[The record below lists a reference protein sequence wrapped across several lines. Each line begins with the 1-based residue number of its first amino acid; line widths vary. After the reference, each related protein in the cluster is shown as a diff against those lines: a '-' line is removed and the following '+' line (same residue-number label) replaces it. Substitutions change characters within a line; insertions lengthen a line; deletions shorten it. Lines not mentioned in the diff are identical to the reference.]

1 MKNNIL
7 KSIFVTIL
15 LLLGASHAAW
25 GAASYS
31 LAGTIPGC
39 NWGDDVTFDENTN
52 TVTITLDGANGS
64 SSNTYEFKVK
74 GIGSWENS
82 WGFDN
87 GEISTSGSL
96 NLVKDK
102 GNVKFHPNGAGDYEF
117 KWDPT
122 TTTITITYPSAS
134 GGGSTCTLSAAPAEV
149 IAGTNVMF
157 YVQSYNGDKVTIGT
171 SAKDVSAAKY
181 TNVADGKSYI
191 NIAKASLKNN
201 TYITNN
207 PGGWNGVSN
216 DGIASA
222 EGGEYFV
229 GNNTTSTT
237 AAKTATTTTTING
250 NTLNISTTANS
261 AKGVYNDL
269 QLYIQYYI
277 DATFA
282 GVTYSEEEATY
293 CSIKASTSAVL
304 STYDI
309 SYLSTGEHT
318 LLTVLTDGN
327 IYYIA
332 DTDNFSVGSS
342 FTVTFNANGHGTA
355 PEAQKVPS
363 GGKATEP
370 TAPTAAGY
378 TFGGWYTDSQCTNK
392 YDFSTAVT
400 KNITLYA
407 KWTAAT
413 ITTYTVV
420 GSSGT
425 VFGTKDCETCTAN
438 DMVKQADG
446 TYVLKKS
453 VTNLSATTR
462 DYYIVGNHDGKVW
475 RYPASGTLQYENP
488 TAGDYD
494 ITFTLDLSTNPVIV
508 SCTMVKA
515 VSSTNFYYYDGKGGW
530 NDANCVKFTKET
542 EYAYATLTGYQQD
555 NEFKIFDG
563 NTKSADNWYKQGK
576 DNEHTVA
583 CAPHIDNQLG
593 NIELGKAG
601 EGAFDNAKFSAASIS
616 TSTFYV
622 ILYYPNTTLNSTST
636 YKLCAST
643 TLPGGIAPA
652 QDWYVYGAG
661 GELSWDKNSGKKMSL
676 HGDGYYYYTCSGV
689 SQFKIDGSTLT
700 DDALGG
706 TYISN
711 SFPDAATANITLAD
725 DGEKYHNITV
735 TNATGKFEIR
745 LYPAGKAGNTT
756 SNHIIIAHRDVIA
769 AGDFWYFDDKN
780 TGWDNTI
787 ADKWKFVDA
796 GDYAYVSVPA
806 RNSDDNFFKIF
817 PVNPK
822 VDSQVT
828 ANGNNIADGDLAGEI
843 QLTAEGGQYN
853 NIKIAATTADYYVI
867 LYYPNTSTN
876 SSDKYLVAATY
887 DLPGVQKYAVSFG
900 VVGKTGG
907 TITAKSG
914 SSTITSGQLVSRATF
929 TATPA
934 AGYSVEGWYAD
945 AEGNTRITAAGTQT
959 TYSQAITEANNS
971 VYVKFAKTYAIYYKF
986 NDQNWNDDYYAY
998 IFTDEVWH
1006 NDKGGVQPQKNRSEY
1021 GKMTKYNDSVYYY
1034 KFTGSADY
1042 PRFAFSW
1049 GDKTGQDLFYQ
1060 VSAVYR
1066 KDFDKDMPVFISQRG
1081 QAAEVHNEA
1090 PYYNKGVW
1098 MKFNDTDPGYNLGLR
1113 NQTDNNGVVDESYR
1127 FTAAKAGDYIS
1138 TVDVALVAGKT
1149 YSFLVKND
1157 KDYYFTPNNATTC
1170 TPSNSHFELY
1180 KSDNK
1185 IEVVIKPTVTG
1196 TYTFQLNLANGKVEI
1211 DVLYPTTSY
1220 RLVYVEKNGSTIEKF
1235 HPSHIIKS
1243 HPEAT
1248 TEAPMF
1254 DTVSMHVRLYLLQKK
1269 QAVSGTTDVKYD
1281 TLPNSNTCQVWLQ
1294 EFKEDGG
1301 AMDWKTIQIINTK
1314 EHLTTNG
1321 VYNFIIT
1328 QAAGT
1333 TTIEPTAIR
1342 PYTGRYY
1349 IRTVASD
1356 GGWKNYKQLSNYCYY
1371 TEYSRVYRGFD
1382 YYFCRWASKENI
1394 TYTIACDYSYCVS
1407 DTLAQE
1413 DHAPHNTYTDADGNL
1428 QHEANVRFMWHS
1440 FSNELDRAYI
1450 AGAGDNLYLM
1460 SNAGIYDMKGNQ
1472 NTSAKL
1478 EDQQNWVYRVD
1489 VKADT
1494 KARIKLR
1501 AVPYNGANTYSWF
1514 RGLDGDFSDAK
1525 TEQLIEGKS
1534 GTQYT
1539 IRVIYD
1545 FKTDHLI
1552 CAWIPDKDTITSDDV
1567 INADLM
1573 IIRKDQGEAAQLN
1586 FKPNE
1591 TKLTNITVAY
1601 CVLNLTH
1608 DHLSSTKKS
1617 PKEKSCYW
1625 VSFPFDVN
1633 LSDVFGCGKYGE
1645 DFIIQYYDGA
1655 ERAEKGCWI
1664 DSPTYWKY
1672 ITNPTGVVLKKGM
1685 GYVLVIDYAKIV
1697 SEQFKH
1703 NNTSVNIYFPS
1714 SGPIDAIDGV
1724 LPTAVEVPE
1733 HKCTITRNDRY
1744 IYDSNWNIIG
1754 VPTWANIDEFG
1765 NPMVA
1770 EQITSDLSQGDEAT
1784 YTIGFY
1790 YAHDAKN
1797 SKWIV
1802 CETNTVNFWSMYSY
1816 LVQWAG
1822 TINWQEKSVTG
1833 EHHPSSLAPRR
1844 YAPAAEEEGEA
1855 TAPEQYTLR
1864 LTLHRGE
1871 TQLDH
1876 TYVRLQEGN
1885 VTTDFDLNYDMTKI
1899 LNSGANLY
1907 SLVGTNLIQC
1917 AANVQP
1923 LQEEAKTIS
1932 IPLGVVAD
1940 QDGLYTFSLPEGT
1953 EGMNVS
1959 IADSES
1965 GTVHNLALGDYQTA
1979 LTKGTYEGRFALEIQ
1994 PRQGVSTGCEQTDA
2008 AGKHLRK
2015 VLIDGNLYIL
2025 RDGKAYTAAGQEL

>member
-7 KSIFVTIL
+7 KSIFLTIL
-15 LLLGASHAAW
+15 LLLGVSHAANADW
-25 GAASYS
+25 NFNKGDVFYIDMSAITTANFGCNIFVDKGSYYSEEIVSGSATRNNSSADYFYNCNAPIIKVTFTQNATINNIVVKTNASGEWSDGVKPDQIGS
-31 LAGTIPGC
+31 LGTNNCYKVNSDGKKGSLTTYGSSGAGT
-39 NWGDDVTFDENTN
+39 
-52 TVTITLDGANGS
+52 
-64 SSNTYEFKVK
+64 
-74 GIGSWENS
+74 
-82 WGFDN
+82 
-87 GEISTSGSL
+87 
-96 NLVKDK
+96 
-102 GNVKFHPNGAGDYEF
+102 
-117 KWDPT
+117 
-122 TTTITITYPSAS
+122 
-134 GGGSTCTLSAAPAEV
+134 CTASAAPAEV

-191 NIAKASLKNN
+191 NIAKTILADN

-207 PGGWNGVSN
+207 PGEWNGVSN

-222 EGGEYFV
+222 KGGEYFV
-229 GNNTTSTT
+229 GNNNKSTT

-261 AKGVYNDL
+261 AKGVYNNL

-277 DATFA
+277 DGNFT
-282 GVTYSEEEATY
+282 GVTYSGEEATY
-293 CSIKASTSAVL
+293 CSIKASTSAVS

-309 SYLSTGEHT
+309 SSLSTGEHT

-332 DTDNFSVGSS
+332 DTDNFSVGSTY
-342 FTVTFNANGHGTA
+342 TVTFNANGHGTA
-355 PEAQKVPS
+355 PAAQNVTS

-370 TAPTAAGY
+370 TAPTATGF
-378 TFGGWYTDSQCTNK
+378 TFGGWYTEAECTNK
-392 YDFSTAVT
+392 YNFSTAVT

-407 KWTAAT
+407 KWTAENTYSVT
-413 ITTYTVV
+413 ITAGEGGTVSPSGEQQV
-420 GSSGT
+420 GSTPVAITATPNTGYVFDKWTVSGGAT
-425 VFGTKDCETCTAN
+425 VASST
-438 DMVKQADG
+438 
-446 TYVLKKS
+446 
-453 VTNLSATTR
+453 SATTT
-462 DYYIVGNHDGKVW
+462 VT
-475 RYPASGTLQYENP
+475 ATATGTV
-488 TAGDYD
+488 TAN
-494 ITFTLDLSTNPVIV
+494 F
-508 SCTMVKA
+508 KA
-515 VSSTNFYYYDGKGGW
+515 SSTSVSYYYHDDKNTKWTGDGNVGT
-530 NDANCVKFTKET
+530 ANST
-542 EYAYATLTGYQQD
+542 EGYVYWEFSKNQYDD
-555 NEFKIFDG
+555 NNFKIFNCKPKPADEQEG
-563 NTKSADNWYKQGK
+563 QIHPNLIGYDEKIDNTLSNGGLTLTDPSGDNW
-576 DNEHTVA
+576 H
-583 CAPHIDNQLG
+583 
-593 NIELGKAG
+593 NIRLPNTS
-601 EGAFDNAKFSAASIS
+601 GAYYI
-616 TSTFYV
+616 
-622 ILYYPNTTLNSTST
+622 ILYLPKSTYNTTSE
-636 YKLCAST
+636 YKVAIRV
-643 TLPGGIAPA
+643 TLPG
-652 QDWYVYGAG
+652 
-661 GELSWDKNSGKKMSL
+661 
-676 HGDGYYYYTCSGV
+676 T
-689 SQFKIDGSTLT
+689 T
-700 DDALGG
+700 
-706 TYISN
+706 
-711 SFPDAATANITLAD
+711 AATS
-725 DGEKYHNITV
+725 Y
-735 TNATGKFEIR
+735 
-745 LYPAGKAGNTT
+745 
-756 SNHIIIAHRDVIA
+756 
-769 AGDFWYFDDKN
+769 WYFDDKN

-787 ADKWKFVDA
+787 ADTWKFVDA
-796 GDYAYVSVPA
+796 GNYAYVLVPA
-806 RNSDDNFFKIF
+806 NNESNKFKVF
-817 PVNPK
+817 SCNPK
-822 VDSQVT
+822 NDSQLV
-828 ANGNNIADGDLAGEI
+828 ANDGNIATGELAGDI
-843 QLTAEGGQYN
+843 ALKNTDTDWH
-853 NIKIAATTADYYVI
+853 NIVIDAVPSDYYVI
-867 LYYPNTSTN
+867 LYYPKTSTN

-934 AGYSVEGWYAD
+934 AGYSVEGWYSD
-945 AEGNTRITAAGTQT
+945 AEGNTQIVAAGTNT

-986 NDQNWNDDYYAY
+986 NDQKWNDDYYAY

-1006 NDKGGVQPQKNRSEY
+1006 SDNGVQPKVNRSEY
-1021 GKMTKYNDSVYYY
+1021 GKMSKYNDSVYYY
-1034 KFTGSADY
+1034 KFTVSADY

-1049 GDKTGQDLFYQ
+1049 GNHSTDDYFNNID
-1060 VSAVYR
+1060 AVYR
-1066 KDFDKDMPVFISQRG
+1066 SDFHKDMPVFIAERG
-1081 QAAEVHNEA
+1081 QSASVTKGK
-1090 PYYNKGVW
+1090 YYNKGVW
-1098 MKFNDTDPGYNLGLR
+1098 MNFNDTYPGYELGIR
-1113 NQTDNNGVVDESYR
+1113 NQSTGEMPYYR
-1127 FTAAKAGDYIS
+1127 FTAEKAGDYIS
-1138 TVDVALVAGKT
+1138 TVNVVLTKGVT
-1149 YSFLVKND
+1149 YSFLVRNGKP
-1157 KDYYFTPNNATTC
+1157 YYFTPQSATTC
-1170 TPSNSHFELY
+1170 NSSNSHFELF
-1180 KSDNK
+1180 KWDNG

-1248 TEAPMF
+1248 DEAPMF
-1254 DTVSMHVRLYLLQKK
+1254 DTVSMHVRLKLLQKK
-1269 QAVSGTTDVKYD
+1269 ALDGTTDVKYD
-1281 TLPNSNTCQVWLQ
+1281 TLPNNNTCEVWLQ

-1301 AMDWKTIQIINTK
+1301 VMDWQTIQIINTK

-1328 QAAGT
+1328 QAADKAM
-1333 TTIEPTAIR
+1333 IEPTAIR

-1349 IRTVASD
+1349 IRTDASD

-1382 YYFCRWASKENI
+1382 YYFCRWASKANI
-1394 TYTIACDYSYCVS
+1394 KYTIACDYSYCVS

-1413 DHAPHNTYTDADGNL
+1413 DHAPHSTYTDADGKL
-1428 QHEANVRFMWHS
+1428 QNDANVRFMWHS

-1450 AGAGDNLYLM
+1450 AGADDNLYLM
-1460 SNAGIYDMKGNQ
+1460 SEAGIYDMDGNQ
-1472 NTSAKL
+1472 KTSAKL
-1478 EDQQNWVYRVD
+1478 KDQQNWVYRVD
-1489 VKADT
+1489 VKADNE
-1494 KARIKLR
+1494 ARIKLR

-1514 RGLDGDFSDAK
+1514 RGRDGDGDFSEAN
-1525 TEQLIEGKS
+1525 TEQLIKGTS
-1534 GTQYT
+1534 GTKYT

-1552 CAWIPDKDTITSDDV
+1552 CAWIPDKDTITANDV

-1573 IIRKDQGEAAQLN
+1573 IIRTDQGKAAQLN

-1591 TKLTNITVAY
+1591 TKVTNITVAY

-1608 DHLSSTKKS
+1608 DHLSADTLSS
-1617 PKEKSCYW
+1617 KEKSCYW

-1655 ERAEKGCWI
+1655 ERAQKGCWK

-1685 GYVLVIDYAKIV
+1685 GYVLVIDYEKIL

-1703 NNTSVNIYFPS
+1703 KNASVNIYFPS

-1724 LPTAVEVPE
+1724 LPTAVEVPKHE
-1733 HKCTITRNDRY
+1733 CTITRNDRY

-1754 VPTWANIDEFG
+1754 IPTWANIDEFG

-1770 EQITSDLSQGDEAT
+1770 KPISSKLSQGGTAD

-1802 CETNTVNFWSMYSY
+1802 CNTKKVDFWSMYSY

-1822 TINWQEKSVTG
+1822 TINWQEKSASG
-1833 EHHPSSLAPRR
+1833 KHHPSSLAPRR

-1876 TYVRLQEGN
+1876 TYIRLQEGN

-1979 LTKGTYEGRFALEIQ
+1979 LSAGTYEGRFALEIQ
-1994 PRQGVSTGCEQTDA
+1994 PRQEVSTGCEQTDA
-2008 AGKHLRK
+2008 AGKSLRK
-2015 VLIDGNLYIL
+2015 VLINGNLYIL
-2025 RDGKAYTAAGQEL
+2025 RDGKAYTATGNEL

>member
-15 LLLGASHAAW
+15 LLLGVSHAAW
-25 GAASYS
+25 GHEFKQGTTIYVDFTKVEDPNSKGNGVNYPKNNEKNMDYDS
-31 LAGTIPGC
+31 NGRGTIKT
-39 NWGDDVTFDENTN
+39 VTFTN
-52 TVTITLDGANGS
+52 NVTWNDGDCFIKCEAAGWAAVGFVAPTNGQNCALVS
-64 SSNTYEFKVK
+64 S
-74 GIGSWENS
+74 
-82 WGFDN
+82 
-87 GEISTSGSL
+87 
-96 NLVKDK
+96 
-102 GNVKFHPNGAGDYEF
+102 
-117 KWDPT
+117 
-122 TTTITITYPSAS
+122 
-134 GGGSTCTLSAAPAEV
+134 
-149 IAGTNVMF
+149 
-157 YVQSYNGDKVTIGT
+157 
-171 SAKDVSAAKY
+171 
-181 TNVADGKSYI
+181 DGKSYTWTTYSP
-191 NIAKASLKNN
+191 ASGGTIPKQ
-201 TYITNN
+201 IK
-207 PGGWNGVSN
+207 GSFDGWNTHDFTKSGNLYSYTYKN
-216 DGIASA
+216 LEANKSY
-222 EGGEYFV
+222 EFV
-229 GNNTTSTT
+229 VVPQSGSDFKN
-237 AAKTATTTTTING
+237 K
-250 NTLNISTTANS
+250 NITKESP
-261 AKGVYNDL
+261 
-269 QLYIQYYI
+269 
-277 DATFA
+277 
-282 GVTYSEEEATY
+282 
-293 CSIKASTSAVL
+293 SAVL
-304 STYDI
+304 EQ
-309 SYLSTGEHT
+309 TGSNAT
-318 LLTVLTDGN
+318 IKTDVAGDYKFTWDPATN
-327 IYYIA
+327 TI
-332 DTDNFSVGSS
+332 
-342 FTVTFNANGHGTA
+342 TVTY
-355 PEAQKVPS
+355 PS
-363 GGKATEP
+363 
-370 TAPTAAGY
+370 
-378 TFGGWYTDSQCTNK
+378 
-392 YDFSTAVT
+392 STT
-400 KNITLYA
+400 P
-407 KWTAAT
+407 

-425 VFGTKDCETCTAN
+425 VFGTANCETCTAN

-446 TYVLKKS
+446 TYKLTIQNKH
-453 VTNLSATTR
+453 LSAYTR
-462 DYYIVGNHDGKVW
+462 QCYFVGNHSASTW
-475 RYPASGTLQYENP
+475 RYPATNNTYIDYTNNTE
-488 TAGDYD
+488 GDYD
-494 ITFTLDLSTNPVIV
+494 ITFILDPSVPSARVELTPVGASTYPVTITAGEGGSV
-508 SCTMVKA
+508 SPSGAQQVGSTPVAITATPNTGYVFDKWTVSGGATVASSTSSTTTVTATATGTVTANFKA
-515 VSSTNFYYYDGKGGW
+515 STNFYYYDSKGGW
-530 NDANCVKFTKET
+530 NDDNCVKFTKET
-542 EYAYATLTGYQQD
+542 EYAYATLTGYQQN

-563 NTKSADNWYKQGK
+563 NTKSKDNWYGSQDQTEEKC
-576 DNEHTVA
+576 HTVA
-583 CAPHIDNQLG
+583 CAPHIDNSLG

-601 EGAFDNAKFSAASIS
+601 SGNYDNAKFSAASIP

-622 ILYYPNTTLNSTST
+622 ILYYPNTTLNKTSN

-700 DDALGG
+700 DYALGG

-725 DGEKYHNITV
+725 AGEEHHNITV
-735 TNATGKFEIR
+735 TNATGEFEIR
-745 LYPAGKAGNTT
+745 LYPAGKAGNETGK
-756 SNHIIIAHRDVIA
+756 HIIIAHRDVIA
-769 AGDFWYFDDKN
+769 AGTFWYFDDKN
-780 TGWDNTI
+780 TGWNNTI
-787 ADKWKFVDA
+787 ADMWKFVDA

-806 RNSDDNFFKIF
+806 RNSEDNFFKIF

-822 VDSQVT
+822 DDNKVT

-843 QLTAEGGQYN
+843 KLTAEGGTWN

-876 SSDKYLVAATY
+876 SSNKYLVAATY
-887 DLPGVQKYAVSFG
+887 DLPGAQKYAVSFG
-900 VVGKTGG
+900 VVGNTGG

-934 AGYSVEGWYAD
+934 PGYAIAGWYSD
-945 AEGNTRITAAGTQT
+945 AEGTQKIDAAGTNT
-959 TYSQAITEANNS
+959 TYSQAITATDNT
-971 VYVKFAKTYAIYYKF
+971 VYVKFEKAYAIYYKF
-986 NDQNWNDDYYAY
+986 NDQNWKDEYYAY

-1006 NDKGGVQPQKNRSEY
+1006 SDNGVQPKENRSEF
-1021 GKMTKYNDSVYYY
+1021 GKMSKYNDSVYYY

-1042 PRFAFSW
+1042 SRFAFSW
-1049 GDKTGQDLFYQ
+1049 GNHSNDAYFNNID
-1060 VSAVYR
+1060 AVYR
-1066 KDFDKDMPVFISQRG
+1066 SDFHKDMPVFIAERG
-1081 QAAEVHNEA
+1081 QSASVTKGK
-1090 PYYNKGVW
+1090 YYNKGVW
-1098 MKFNDTDPGYNLGLR
+1098 MKFNDTDPGYNLCLT
-1113 NQTDNNGVVDESYR
+1113 TDNGSTWNEKYR

-1138 TVDVALVAGKT
+1138 TVDVVLTKGVT
-1149 YSFLVKND
+1149 YKFWVKND
-1157 KDYYFTPNNATTC
+1157 KAYYFKTEEGTC
-1170 TPSNSHFELY
+1170 TPVNHQFTFY
-1180 KSDNK
+1180 KYDNGGSP
-1185 IEVVIKPTVTG
+1185 ITIKPAVTG

-1220 RLVYVEKNGSTIEKF
+1220 RLVYVEKNGGTIEKF

-1248 TEAPMF
+1248 AEAPMF

-1281 TLPNSNTCQVWLQ
+1281 TLPNSNTCEVWLQ
-1294 EFKEDGG
+1294 EFKADNG
-1301 AMDWKTIQIINTK
+1301 AMDWKTIQTINTQDLPK
-1314 EHLTTNG
+1314 TNG

-1328 QAAGT
+1328 QAASTATIDPT
-1333 TTIEPTAIR
+1333 TIR

-1349 IRTVASD
+1349 IRTDASD
-1356 GGWKNYKQLSNYCYY
+1356 GGWNNYKQLSNYCYY

-1382 YYFCRWASKENI
+1382 YYFCRWASKANI
-1394 TYTIACDYSYCVS
+1394 KYTIACDYSYCVS

-1413 DHAPHNTYTDADGNL
+1413 DHAPHSTYTNGEGTL

-1460 SNAGIYDMKGNQ
+1460 SKAGIYDMEGNQ

-1478 EDQQNWVYRVD
+1478 KDQQNWVYRVD

-1494 KARIKLR
+1494 QARIKLR
-1501 AVPYNGANTYSWF
+1501 AVPYNSATTYSWF
-1514 RGLDGDFSDAK
+1514 RGRDGDGDFSDAK

-1552 CAWIPDKDTITSDDV
+1552 CAWIPDKDTITANDV

-1591 TKLTNITVAY
+1591 TQLTNITVAY
-1601 CVLNLTH
+1601 CVLNLTK
-1608 DHLSSTKKS
+1608 DHLESSKTE
-1617 PKEKSCYW
+1617 KEKSCYW

-1655 ERAEKGCWI
+1655 ERAKKGCWI

-1685 GYVLVIDYAKIV
+1685 GYVLVIDYAKII

-1703 NNTSVNIYFPS
+1703 SNTSVNIYFPS

-1724 LPTAVEVPE
+1724 LPTAVEVPKHE
-1733 HKCTITRNDRY
+1733 CTITRNDRY

-1754 VPTWANIDEFG
+1754 IPTWANIDKFG

-1770 EQITSDLSQGDEAT
+1770 TQSTSNLSQGGTET

-1797 SKWIV
+1797 NKWTV
-1802 CETNTVNFWSMYSY
+1802 CNTEKVDFLSMYSY

-1822 TINWQEKSVTG
+1822 TINWQEKSASG
-1833 EHHPSSLAPRR
+1833 KHHPSSLAPRR

-1871 TQLDH
+1871 QQLDH

-1923 LQEEAKTIS
+1923 LQEEAQTIS

-1940 QDGLYTFSLPEGT
+1940 QDGLYTFSLPDGT

-1965 GTVHNLALGDYQTA
+1965 GMVHNLALGDYQTA

-1994 PRQGVSTGCEQTDA
+1994 PRQEVSTGCEQTDA
-2008 AGKHLRK
+2008 AGKSLRK
-2015 VLIDGNLYIL
+2015 VFIDGNLYIL
-2025 RDGKAYTAAGQEL
+2025 RDGKAYTATGNEL

>member
-25 GAASYS
+25 G
-31 LAGTIPGC
+31 GT
-39 NWGDDVTFDENTN
+39 F
-52 TVTITLDGANGS
+52 TIYVRNVDSNG
-64 SSNTYEFKVK
+64 NVQK
-74 GIGSWENS
+74 GIPYIYFWNVSGESC
-82 WGFDN
+82 N
-87 GEISTSGSL
+87 G
-96 NLVKDK
+96 
-102 GNVKFHPNGAGDYEF
+102 
-117 KWDPT
+117 WDD
-122 TTTITITYPSAS
+122 AKQM
-134 GGGSTCTLSAAPAEV
+134 STCTETSESDWYYYTLVDNDNNFGYKIRYNNKTNDNGNDLSVSGDSNTKFYISSLGNFNNSSVSTTPPAS
-149 IAGTNVMF
+149 F
-157 YVQSYNGDKVTIGT
+157 
-171 SAKDVSAAKY
+171 VSAGGGGGGGETGACNCTPSTMLY
-181 TNVADGKSYI
+181 VYCSNGTPYIYMWNDGGT
-191 NIAKASLKNN
+191 KNHEWPGEVMSD
-201 TYITNN
+201 IG
-207 PGGWNGVSN
+207 GGWYQYNI
-216 DGIASA
+216 DGYSKMILNNNKDKQT
-222 EGGEYFV
+222 
-229 GNNTTSTT
+229 GNLAVDN
-237 AAKTATTTTTING
+237 
-250 NTLNISTTANS
+250 
-261 AKGVYNDL
+261 Y
-269 QLYIQYYI
+269 
-277 DATFA
+277 
-282 GVTYSEEEATY
+282 
-293 CSIKASTSAVL
+293 STSKL
-304 STYDI
+304 WQWSPGDNQPSEYSGDDCPCGSSTY
-309 SYLSTGEHT
+309 
-318 LLTVLTDGN
+318 
-327 IYYIA
+327 
-332 DTDNFSVGSS
+332 
-342 FTVTFNANGHGTA
+342 TVTFNMQGYG
-355 PEAQKVPS
+355 EAIAAQNVTS

-370 TAPTAAGY
+370 TAPTATGF
-378 TFGGWYTDSQCTNK
+378 TFGGWYTEAECTNK
-392 YDFSTAVT
+392 YNFSTAVT

-407 KWTAAT
+407 KWTVENTYPVT
-413 ITTYTVV
+413 ITAGEGGSVSPSGEKQV
-420 GSSGT
+420 GSTPVTIKATPNTGYVFDKWTVSGGAT
-425 VFGTKDCETCTAN
+425 VASST
-438 DMVKQADG
+438 
-446 TYVLKKS
+446 
-453 VTNLSATTR
+453 SATTT
-462 DYYIVGNHDGKVW
+462 VT
-475 RYPASGTLQYENP
+475 ATATGTV
-488 TAGDYD
+488 TAN
-494 ITFTLDLSTNPVIV
+494 F
-508 SCTMVKA
+508 K
-515 VSSTNFYYYDGKGGW
+515 VSSTKFYYYDSKGGW
-530 NDANCVKFTKET
+530 NDANCVEFTKET
-542 EYAYATLTGYQQD
+542 EYAYATLTGYQQN

-563 NTKSADNWYKQGK
+563 NTKSKENWYKNNK
-576 DNEHTVA
+576 DNDHTVA
-583 CAPHIDNQLG
+583 CAPHIDNSLG
-593 NIELGKAG
+593 NIALGKAG
-601 EGAFDNAKFSAASIS
+601 SGNYDNAKFSAASIP

-622 ILYYPNTTLNSTST
+622 ILYYPNTTLNKTSN

-652 QDWYVYGAG
+652 QNWYVYGAG

-700 DDALGG
+700 DYALGG

-725 DGEKYHNITV
+725 AGEEHHNITV
-735 TNATGKFEIR
+735 TNATGEFEIR

-756 SNHIIIAHRDVIA
+756 SNHIIIAHRNVIA
-769 AGDFWYFDDKN
+769 AGTFWYFDEKN
-780 TGWDNTI
+780 TKWSGTI
-787 ADKWKFVDA
+787 ADKWKLVDA

-843 QLTAEGGQYN
+843 KLTAEGGDWN

-876 SSDKYLVAATY
+876 SSNKYLVAATY

-945 AEGNTRITAAGTQT
+945 AEGTKKIDAAGANT
-959 TYSQAITEANNS
+959 TYSQAITEANNT
-971 VYVKFAKTYAIYYKF
+971 VYVKFVKTYAIYYKF
-986 NDQNWNDDYYAY
+986 NDQKWDNNYYAY
-998 IFTDEVWH
+998 IFTNEVWH
-1006 NDKGGVQPQKNRSEY
+1006 SDNGVQPKENRSEC
-1021 GKMTKYNDSVYYY
+1021 GQMSKYNDSVYYY
-1034 KFTGSADY
+1034 KFTKSADY
-1042 PRFAFSW
+1042 TRFAFSW
-1049 GDKTGQDLFYQ
+1049 GNHSNDDYFNDID
-1060 VSAVYR
+1060 AVYR
-1066 KDFDKDMPVFISQRG
+1066 SDFHKDMPVFIAERG
-1081 QAAEVHNEA
+1081 QSASDKKAH
-1090 PYYNKGVW
+1090 YYNKGVW
-1098 MKFNDTDPGYNLGLR
+1098 MKFNDTDPGYNLCLT
-1113 NQTDNNGVVDESYR
+1113 TDNGNTWDESYR
-1127 FTAAKAGDYIS
+1127 FTATKAGDYIS
-1138 TVDVALVAGKT
+1138 TVNVELTKGVT
-1149 YSFLVKND
+1149 YKFWVKND
-1157 KDYYFTPNNATTC
+1157 KAYYFKTEEGNCTSNNHKFTFYVYDKGGSPITITPA
-1170 TPSNSHFELY
+1170 
-1180 KSDNK
+1180 
-1185 IEVVIKPTVTG
+1185 VTG

-1211 DVLYPTTSY
+1211 DVLYPTTQY
-1220 RLVYVEKNGSTIEKF
+1220 RLVYVEKDKDNDNIVKF

-1248 TEAPMF
+1248 KEAPMF

-1269 QAVSGTTDVKYD
+1269 ELDGTTDVKYD
-1281 TLPNSNTCQVWLQ
+1281 TFPNNNTCEVWLQ
-1294 EFKEDGG
+1294 EFKADNG
-1301 AMDWKTIQIINTK
+1301 AMDWKTIQTIDTK
-1314 EHLTTNG
+1314 KHLTTNG
-1321 VYNFIIT
+1321 VYNFIIA
-1328 QAAGT
+1328 QGAT
-1333 TTIEPTAIR
+1333 TSIDPKTIH

-1349 IRTVASD
+1349 IRTDASD
-1356 GGWKNYKQLSNYCYY
+1356 GGRNNYKQLSNYCYY

-1413 DHAPHNTYTDADGNL
+1413 DHAPHSTYTDADGKL

-1460 SNAGIYDMKGNQ
+1460 SNAGIYDMEGNQ

-1478 EDQQNWVYRVD
+1478 KDQQNWVYRVD

-1494 KARIKLR
+1494 QARIKLR
-1501 AVPYNGANTYSWF
+1501 AVPYNSATTYSWF
-1514 RGLDGDFSDAK
+1514 RGRDGDGDFSEAN

-1552 CAWIPDKDTITSDDV
+1552 CAWIPDKDTITSNDV

-1573 IIRKDQGEAAQLN
+1573 IIRTDQGEAAQLN
-1586 FKPNE
+1586 FKPNQ
-1591 TKLTNITVAY
+1591 TQLTNITVAY
-1601 CVLNLTH
+1601 CVLNLTR
-1608 DHLSSTKKS
+1608 DSLKS
-1617 PKEKSCYW
+1617 KYLTPKEKSCYW

-1655 ERAEKGCWI
+1655 ERAQKGCWI

-1685 GYVLVIDYAKIV
+1685 GYVLVIDYEKIL

-1714 SGPIDAIDGV
+1714 SGPIHSIDGV
-1724 LPTAVEVPE
+1724 LPTAVEVPKHE
-1733 HKCTITRNDRY
+1733 CTITRNDRY

-1770 EQITSDLSQGDEAT
+1770 TQSTSNLSQGGTET

-1797 SKWIV
+1797 NKWTV
-1802 CETNTVNFWSMYSY
+1802 CDTKEVDFLSMYSY
-1816 LVQWAG
+1816 LVQWSG
-1822 TINWQEKSVTG
+1822 TINWAEKSASG
-1833 EHHPSSLAPRR
+1833 KHHPTLAPRR
-1844 YAPAAEEEGEA
+1844 YAPAAEGEEEA
-1855 TAPEQYTLR
+1855 EGAEAPEQYTLR
-1864 LTLHRGE
+1864 LTLNRGE
-1871 TQLDH
+1871 QQLDH

-1899 LNSGANLY
+1899 LNDGTNLY

-1923 LQEEAKTIS
+1923 LQEEAQTIS

-1940 QDGLYTFSLPEGT
+1940 QDGLYTFSLPDGT

-1959 IADSES
+1959 IADFET
-1965 GTVHNLALGDYQTA
+1965 GTVHNLSLGDYQTA
-1979 LTKGTYEGRFALEIQ
+1979 LTKGTYEQRFALEIQ
-1994 PRQGVSTGCEQTDA
+1994 PRQEVSTGCEQTDA
-2008 AGKHLRK
+2008 AGKSLRK

>member
-7 KSIFVTIL
+7 KSIFLTIL
-15 LLLGASHAAW
+15 LLLGVSQTAW
-25 GAASYS
+25 GRTIYLDTSGASSPYNSTQWWAHIWEGENGGNKALTSVTGNLYQVEVGTCTKIIFIPNSSVGTKWDSQTGDLTIPSDENCYKIATSSWSSYS
-31 LAGTIPGC
+31 PVELSIEGITKSETESNYAIHMWASGASGNDFTFHKTNKENYYLATQESGWDMSNLSGFGLKNNGSWVGGGGKTISSTNTWVNGVYGDNDGTLPNRDKVYAIYFYYDGSSTSALYLSTTAPISSYT
-39 NWGDDVTFDENTN
+39 VTFD
-52 TVTITLDGANGS
+52 
-64 SSNTYEFKVK
+64 
-74 GIGSWENS
+74 
-82 WGFDN
+82 
-87 GEISTSGSL
+87 
-96 NLVKDK
+96 
-102 GNVKFHPNGAGDYEF
+102 
-117 KWDPT
+117 
-122 TTTITITYPSAS
+122 
-134 GGGSTCTLSAAPAEV
+134 
-149 IAGTNVMF
+149 
-157 YVQSYNGDKVTIGT
+157 
-171 SAKDVSAAKY
+171 
-181 TNVADGKSYI
+181 
-191 NIAKASLKNN
+191 
-201 TYITNN
+201 
-207 PGGWNGVSN
+207 
-216 DGIASA
+216 
-222 EGGEYFV
+222 
-229 GNNTTSTT
+229 
-237 AAKTATTTTTING
+237 
-250 NTLNISTTANS
+250 
-261 AKGVYNDL
+261 
-269 QLYIQYYI
+269 
-277 DATFA
+277 
-282 GVTYSEEEATY
+282 
-293 CSIKASTSAVL
+293 
-304 STYDI
+304 
-309 SYLSTGEHT
+309 
-318 LLTVLTDGN
+318 
-327 IYYIA
+327 
-332 DTDNFSVGSS
+332 
-342 FTVTFNANGHGTA
+342 ANGHGTA
-355 PEAQKVPS
+355 PAAQNVTS

-370 TAPTAAGY
+370 TAPTATGF
-378 TFGGWYTDSQCTNK
+378 TFGGWYTEPGCINE

-400 KNITLYA
+400 ENITLYA
-407 KWTAAT
+407 KWTVENTYSVT
-413 ITTYTVV
+413 ITAGDGGTVSPSGKQQV
-420 GSSGT
+420 GSSGVTIKATPNTGYDFVNWT
-425 VFGTKDCETCTAN
+425 VSGGA
-438 DMVKQADG
+438 
-446 TYVLKKS
+446 S
-453 VTNLSATTR
+453 VASTTSATTT
-462 DYYIVGNHDGKVW
+462 VT
-475 RYPASGTLQYENP
+475 ATATGTV
-488 TAGDYD
+488 TAN
-494 ITFTLDLSTNPVIV
+494 F
-508 SCTMVKA
+508 KA
-515 VSSTNFYYYDGKGGW
+515 SSTNFYYYDKKGGW
-530 NDANCVKFTKET
+530 SDGACVKFTKET
-542 EYAYATLTGYQQD
+542 EYAYATLTGYQQN

-563 NTKSADNWYKQGK
+563 NTKQKDNWYGNGK
-576 DNEHTVA
+576 DNDHTVA

-601 EGAFDNAKFSAASIS
+601 GGDYDNAKFSAASIS

-622 ILYYPNTTLNSTST
+622 ILYYPNTTLNSTPN

-700 DDALGG
+700 DYALGG

-711 SFPDAATANITLAD
+711 SFPDAATANITLD
-725 DGEKYHNITV
+725 DAGGQHHNITV
-735 TNATGKFEIR
+735 TNATGEFEIR

-756 SNHIIIAHRDVIA
+756 SNHIIIAHRNVIA
-769 AGDFWYFDDKN
+769 AGTFWYFDEKN
-780 TGWDNTI
+780 TKWSGTI
-787 ADKWKFVDA
+787 ADKWKLVDA

-843 QLTAEGGQYN
+843 KLTAEGGTWN

-945 AEGNTRITAAGTQT
+945 AEGNTQIVAAGTNT

-971 VYVKFAKTYAIYYKF
+971 VYVKFVKTYAIYYKF
-986 NDQNWNDDYYAY
+986 NDQKWDNNYYAY
-998 IFTDEVWH
+998 IFTNEVWH
-1006 NDKGGVQPQKNRSEY
+1006 SDNGVQPKDNRSEF
-1021 GKMTKYNDSVYYY
+1021 GKMSKYNDSVYYY

-1042 PRFAFSW
+1042 TRFAFSW
-1049 GDKTGQDLFYQ
+1049 GDHSNDDYFNNID
-1060 VSAVYR
+1060 AVYR
-1066 KDFDKDMPVFISQRG
+1066 SDFHKDMPVFIAERG
-1081 QAAEVHNEA
+1081 QSASVTKGK
-1090 PYYNKGVW
+1090 YYNKGVW
-1098 MKFNDTDPGYNLGLR
+1098 MKFNDTDPGYNLCLT
-1113 NQTDNNGVVDESYR
+1113 TDNGNTWNESYR

-1138 TVDVALVAGKT
+1138 TVDVVLTKGVT
-1149 YSFLVKND
+1149 YKFWVKND
-1157 KDYYFTPNNATTC
+1157 KAYYFKTEEGTC
-1170 TPSNSHFELY
+1170 TSNNHQFTFY
-1180 KSDNK
+1180 KYDNGGSP
-1185 IEVVIKPTVTG
+1185 ITIKPAITG

-1211 DVLYPTTSY
+1211 DVLYPTTQY

-1248 TEAPMF
+1248 DEAPMF
-1254 DTVSMHVRLYLLQKK
+1254 DTVSMHVRLKLLQK
-1269 QAVSGTTDVKYD
+1269 QTVSGTTDVKYD
-1281 TLPNSNTCQVWLQ
+1281 TLENKNTCEVWLQ

-1301 AMDWKTIQIINTK
+1301 VMDWQTIQNINTK
-1314 EHLTTNG
+1314 DHLTTNG
-1321 VYNFIIT
+1321 VYNFIIAQGAT
-1328 QAAGT
+1328 KT
-1333 TTIEPTAIR
+1333 SIDPVTIR

-1349 IRTVASD
+1349 IRTDASD
-1356 GGWKNYKQLSNYCYY
+1356 GGWNNYKKLSNYCYY

-1382 YYFCRWASKENI
+1382 YYFCRWASKANI
-1394 TYTIACDYSYCVS
+1394 KYTIACDYSYCVS

-1413 DHAPHNTYTDADGNL
+1413 NHDPHSTYTDGEGTL

-1460 SNAGIYDMKGNQ
+1460 SKAGIYDMEGNQ

-1478 EDQQNWVYRVD
+1478 KDQQNWVYRVD

-1494 KARIKLR
+1494 QARIKLR
-1501 AVPYNGANTYSWF
+1501 AVPYNSATTYSWF

-1552 CAWIPDKDTITSDDV
+1552 CAWIPDKDTITANDV

-1573 IIRKDQGEAAQLN
+1573 IIRTDQGEAAQLN

-1591 TKLTNITVAY
+1591 TQLTNITVAY
-1601 CVLNLTH
+1601 CVLNLTR
-1608 DHLSSTKKS
+1608 DHLSSTTKS

-1655 ERAEKGCWI
+1655 ERAQKGCWV

-1685 GYVLVIDYAKIV
+1685 GYVLVIDYEKIL

-1703 NNTSVNIYFPS
+1703 SNTSVNIYFPS
-1714 SGPIDAIDGV
+1714 SGPINSIDGV
-1724 LPTAVEVPE
+1724 LPTAVEVPKHE
-1733 HKCTITRNDRY
+1733 CTIKRNDRF

-1754 VPTWANIDEFG
+1754 IPTWANIDKFG

-1770 EQITSDLSQGDEAT
+1770 EPSTSKLSQSGAMVT

-1790 YAHDAKN
+1790 YAHDAVN
-1797 SKWIV
+1797 NKWTV
-1802 CETNTVNFWSMYSY
+1802 CATDKVDFLSMYSY

-1822 TINWQEKSVTG
+1822 TINWKEKSAEG
-1833 EHHPSSLAPRR
+1833 KHHPTLAPRR
-1844 YAPAAEEEGEA
+1844 YAPAEGEEEAEGAE
-1855 TAPEQYTLR
+1855 APEQYTLR
-1864 LTLHRGE
+1864 LTLNRGE
-1871 TQLDH
+1871 QQLDH

-1899 LNSGANLY
+1899 LNDGTNLY

-1994 PRQGVSTGCEQTDA
+1994 PRQEVSTGCEQTDA
-2008 AGKHLRK
+2008 AGKSLRK

>member
-25 GAASYS
+25 GAAEYS

-39 NWGDDVTFDENTN
+39 NWGDNVTFDEHTN
-52 TVTITLDGANGS
+52 TVTITLDGTNGS
-64 SSNTYEFKVK
+64 SSQTYEFKVK
-74 GIGSWENS
+74 GCNNWDNS
-82 WGFDN
+82 WGLDD

-96 NLVKDK
+96 QLVYKK
-102 GNVKFHPNGAGDYEF
+102 GNVKFHPNGAGDYKF

-122 TTTITITYPSAS
+122 TTTITITYPSA
-134 GGGSTCTLSAAPAEV
+134 GAGTCTASAAPAEV

-191 NIAKASLKNN
+191 NIAKASLENN
-201 TYITNN
+201 IYITNN
-207 PGGWNGVSN
+207 PGNW
-216 DGIASA
+216 DGKKNEDIKSA

-229 GNNTTSTT
+229 GNDNVSTT

-261 AKGVYNDL
+261 TKGVYNNL

-277 DATFA
+277 DANFA
-282 GVTYSEEEATY
+282 GVTYSGEEATY
-293 CSIKASTSAVL
+293 CSIKASTSAVS

-309 SYLSTGEHT
+309 SSLSTGEHT

-332 DTDNFSVGSS
+332 DTDNFSVGSTY
-342 FTVTFNANGHGTA
+342 TVTFNANGHGTA
-355 PEAQKVPS
+355 PATQNVTS

-370 TAPTAAGY
+370 AAPTATGF
-378 TFGGWYTDSQCTNK
+378 TFGGWYTEAECTNK
-392 YDFSTAVT
+392 YNFSTAVT
-400 KNITLYA
+400 ENITLYA
-407 KWTAAT
+407 KWTAENTYSVT
-413 ITTYTVV
+413 ITAGEGGSVLPSGEQQV
-420 GSSGT
+420 GSSGVTIKATPNTGYVFDKWT
-425 VFGTKDCETCTAN
+425 VSGGATVASST
-438 DMVKQADG
+438 
-446 TYVLKKS
+446 
-453 VTNLSATTR
+453 SATTT
-462 DYYIVGNHDGKVW
+462 VT
-475 RYPASGTLQYENP
+475 ATATGTV
-488 TAGDYD
+488 TAN
-494 ITFTLDLSTNPVIV
+494 F
-508 SCTMVKA
+508 KA
-515 VSSTNFYYYDGKGGW
+515 SSTNFYYYDGKGGW
-530 NDANCVKFTKET
+530 SDDNCVKFTKET
-542 EYAYATLTGYQQD
+542 EYAYATLTGYQQN

-563 NTKSADNWYKQGK
+563 NTKSKENWYKNNK
-576 DNEHTVA
+576 DNDHTVA
-583 CAPHIDNQLG
+583 CAPHIDNSLG
-593 NIELGKAG
+593 NIALGKAG
-601 EGAFDNAKFSAASIS
+601 SGNYDNAKFSAASIP

-622 ILYYPNTTLNSTST
+622 ILYYPNTTLNKTSN

-700 DDALGG
+700 DYALGG

-725 DGEKYHNITV
+725 AGEEHHNITV
-735 TNATGKFEIR
+735 TNATGEFEIR

-756 SNHIIIAHRDVIA
+756 SNHIIIAHRNVIA
-769 AGDFWYFDDKN
+769 AGDFWYFDENN

-787 ADKWKFVDA
+787 ADKWKLVDA

-806 RNSDDNFFKIF
+806 RNSNDNFFKIF

-822 VDSQVT
+822 DDNKVT

-843 QLTAEGGQYN
+843 KLTAEGGQYN

-867 LYYPNTSTN
+867 LYYPKTSTN

-934 AGYSVEGWYAD
+934 AGYSVEGWYSD
-945 AEGNTRITAAGTQT
+945 AEGTHKIDAAGTKT

-971 VYVKFAKTYAIYYKF
+971 VYVKFAKAYAIYYKF
-986 NDQNWNDDYYAY
+986 NDQKWNDNYYAY

-1006 NDKGGVQPQKNRSEY
+1006 SDNGVQPKVNRSEY
-1021 GKMTKYNDSVYYY
+1021 GKMSKYNDSVYYY
-1034 KFTGSADY
+1034 KFTKSADY
-1042 PRFAFSW
+1042 TRFAFSW
-1049 GDKTGQDLFYQ
+1049 GDHSNKEYFDNID
-1060 VSAVYR
+1060 AVYR
-1066 KDFDKDMPVFISQRG
+1066 SDFHKDMPVFIAERG
-1081 QAAEVHNEA
+1081 QSASDKKAH
-1090 PYYNKGVW
+1090 YYNKGVW
-1098 MKFNDTDPGYNLGLR
+1098 MKFNDTDPGYNLCLT
-1113 NQTDNNGVVDESYR
+1113 TDNGSTWNEKYR

-1138 TVDVALVAGKT
+1138 TVNVELTKDVT
-1149 YSFLVKND
+1149 YKFWVKND
-1157 KDYYFTPNNATTC
+1157 KPYYFKTEGGTC
-1170 TPSNSHFELY
+1170 TPTNHQFTFYTYDKDGSP
-1180 KSDNK
+1180 
-1185 IEVVIKPTVTG
+1185 ITITPAVTG

-1220 RLVYVEKNGSTIEKF
+1220 RLVYVEQNGGTIEKF

-1248 TEAPMF
+1248 KEAPMF
-1254 DTVSMHVRLYLLQKK
+1254 DTVSMHVRLKLLQKK
-1269 QAVSGTTDVKYD
+1269 AAVSGTTDVKYD
-1281 TLPNSNTCQVWLQ
+1281 TLPNSNTCEVWLQ
-1294 EFKEDGG
+1294 EFKADNG
-1301 AMDWKTIQIINTK
+1301 AMDWKTIQTIDT
-1314 EHLTTNG
+1314 LTNLATNG
-1321 VYNFIIT
+1321 VYNFIIK
-1328 QAAGT
+1328 QAAGSA
-1333 TTIEPTAIR
+1333 TIEPTIR

-1349 IRTVASD
+1349 IRTDASD
-1356 GGWKNYKQLSNYCYY
+1356 GGWNNYKKLSNYCYY

-1382 YYFCRWASKENI
+1382 YYFCRWASKANI
-1394 TYTIACDYSYCVS
+1394 KYTIACDYSYCVS

-1413 DHAPHNTYTDADGNL
+1413 DHAPHSIYTDGEGTL

-1501 AVPYNGANTYSWF
+1501 AVPYNSATTYSWF
-1514 RGLDGDFSDAK
+1514 RGRDGDGDFSEAN

-1534 GTQYT
+1534 DTQYT

-1552 CAWIPDKDTITSDDV
+1552 CAWIPDKDTITANDV

-1573 IIRKDQGEAAQLN
+1573 IIRTDQGEAAQLN

-1591 TKLTNITVAY
+1591 TKVENITVAY
-1601 CVLNLTH
+1601 CVLNLTNG
-1608 DHLSSTKKS
+1608 HLSSTTKS
-1617 PKEKSCYW
+1617 SKEKSCYW

-1655 ERAEKGCWI
+1655 ERAQKGCWA

-1685 GYVLVIDYAKIV
+1685 GYVLVIDYEKIL

-1703 NNTSVNIYFPS
+1703 SNTSVNIYFPS

-1724 LPTAVEVPE
+1724 LPTAVEVPKHE
-1733 HKCTITRNDRY
+1733 CTITRNDRY

-1754 VPTWANIDEFG
+1754 IPTWANIDKFG

-1770 EQITSDLSQGDEAT
+1770 TQSTSNLSQGGTET

-1797 SKWIV
+1797 NKWTV
-1802 CETNTVNFWSMYSY
+1802 CDTKEVDFLSMYSY
-1816 LVQWAG
+1816 LVQWSG
-1822 TINWQEKSVTG
+1822 TINWAEKSASG
-1833 EHHPSSLAPRR
+1833 KHHPTTLAPRR
-1844 YAPAAEEEGEA
+1844 YAPAAEGEEEA
-1855 TAPEQYTLR
+1855 EGAEAPEQYTLR
-1864 LTLHRGE
+1864 LTLNRGE
-1871 TQLDH
+1871 QQLDH

-1899 LNSGANLY
+1899 LNDGTNLY

-1923 LQEEAKTIS
+1923 LQEEAQTIS

-1979 LTKGTYEGRFALEIQ
+1979 LTAGTYEQRFALEIQ

-2008 AGKHLRK
+2008 AGKSLRK

>member
-7 KSIFVTIL
+7 KSILATIL
-15 LLLGASHAAW
+15 LLLGVSQTAW
-25 GAASYS
+25 GRTIYLDTSGASQPYNS
-31 LAGTIPGC
+31 TSWWAHFWEGDSDGDKALTKVKDNLYEVEVGACSMIIFVPNNNVGNTWDNQTGNITIPSDKNCYQITSKDAGTWSTYTPLSSGGTIPKQIKGSFDGWNTHNFRESGGLYSYTYTNLEANKSYEFVVVPQSGSDFKNKNITKANPSAVLEQSGSNATIQTDVAGNYKFTWDPATNTITVTYPSSTTVDEC
-39 NWGDDVTFDENTN
+39 KLYYANENSSGSHTGAMESYIVMQYDNVSAAYYADVTTAATYYCYRYQKTGHSSLYAANWNSHPKGTEVVANGAKVDANQDVSGWGDKSVCYYKGTSGDNIRIWIDYDNKKTWITKGVSSTY
-52 TVTITLDGANGS
+52 TVTIAAGEGGSVSPSGAQQVGS
-64 SSNTYEFKVK
+64 TPV
-74 GIGSWENS
+74 
-82 WGFDN
+82 
-87 GEISTSGSL
+87 
-96 NLVKDK
+96 
-102 GNVKFHPNGAGDYEF
+102 
-117 KWDPT
+117 
-122 TTTITITYPSAS
+122 TITATPNTGYDFVNWTVS
-134 GGGSTCTLSAAPAEV
+134 GGAS
-149 IAGTNVMF
+149 
-157 YVQSYNGDKVTIGT
+157 
-171 SAKDVSAAKY
+171 
-181 TNVADGKSYI
+181 VAS
-191 NIAKASLKNN
+191 
-201 TYITNN
+201 
-207 PGGWNGVSN
+207 
-216 DGIASA
+216 
-222 EGGEYFV
+222 
-229 GNNTTSTT
+229 TTS
-237 AAKTATTTTTING
+237 ATTTVTATATG
-250 NTLNISTTANS
+250 TVTAN
-261 AKGVYNDL
+261 
-269 QLYIQYYI
+269 
-277 DATFA
+277 F
-282 GVTYSEEEATY
+282 
-293 CSIKASTSAVL
+293 KA
-304 STYDI
+304 
-309 SYLSTGEHT
+309 
-318 LLTVLTDGN
+318 
-327 IYYIA
+327 
-332 DTDNFSVGSS
+332 
-342 FTVTFNANGHGTA
+342 
-355 PEAQKVPS
+355 
-363 GGKATEP
+363 
-370 TAPTAAGY
+370 
-378 TFGGWYTDSQCTNK
+378 
-392 YDFSTAVT
+392 
-400 KNITLYA
+400 
-407 KWTAAT
+407 
-413 ITTYTVV
+413 
-420 GSSGT
+420 
-425 VFGTKDCETCTAN
+425 
-438 DMVKQADG
+438 
-446 TYVLKKS
+446 
-453 VTNLSATTR
+453 
-462 DYYIVGNHDGKVW
+462 
-475 RYPASGTLQYENP
+475 
-488 TAGDYD
+488 
-494 ITFTLDLSTNPVIV
+494 
-508 SCTMVKA
+508 
-515 VSSTNFYYYDGKGGW
+515 STNFYYYDSKGGW
-530 NDANCVKFTKET
+530 NDDNCVKFTKET
-542 EYAYATLTGYQQD
+542 EYAYATLTGYQQN

-563 NTKSADNWYKQGK
+563 NTKSKDNWYGSQDQTEEKC
-576 DNEHTVA
+576 HTVA
-583 CAPHIDNQLG
+583 CAPHIDNSLG

-601 EGAFDNAKFSAASIS
+601 SGNYDNAKFSAASIP

-622 ILYYPNTTLNSTST
+622 ILYYPNTTLNKTSN

-700 DDALGG
+700 DYALGG

-725 DGEKYHNITV
+725 AGEEHHNITV
-735 TNATGKFEIR
+735 TNATGEFEIR
-745 LYPAGKAGNTT
+745 LYPAGKAGNETGK
-756 SNHIIIAHRDVIA
+756 HIIIAHRDVIA
-769 AGDFWYFDDKN
+769 AGTFWYFDDKN
-780 TGWDNTI
+780 TGWNNTI
-787 ADKWKFVDA
+787 ADMWKFVDA

-806 RNSDDNFFKIF
+806 RNSEDNFFKIF

-822 VDSQVT
+822 DDNKVT

-843 QLTAEGGQYN
+843 KLTAEGGTWN

-876 SSDKYLVAATY
+876 SSNKYLVAATY
-887 DLPGVQKYAVSFG
+887 DLPGAQKYAVSFG
-900 VVGKTGG
+900 VVGNTGG

-934 AGYSVEGWYAD
+934 PGYAIAGWYSD
-945 AEGNTRITAAGTQT
+945 AEGTQKIDAAGTNT
-959 TYSQAITEANNS
+959 TYSQAITATDNT
-971 VYVKFAKTYAIYYKF
+971 VYVKFEKAYAIYYKF
-986 NDQNWNDDYYAY
+986 NDQNWKDEYYAY

-1006 NDKGGVQPQKNRSEY
+1006 SDNGVQPKENRSEF
-1021 GKMTKYNDSVYYY
+1021 GKMSKYNDSVYYY

-1042 PRFAFSW
+1042 SRFAFSW
-1049 GDKTGQDLFYQ
+1049 GNHSNDAYFNNID
-1060 VSAVYR
+1060 AVYR
-1066 KDFDKDMPVFISQRG
+1066 SDFHKDMPVFIAERG
-1081 QAAEVHNEA
+1081 QSASVTKGK
-1090 PYYNKGVW
+1090 YYNKGVW
-1098 MKFNDTDPGYNLGLR
+1098 MKFNDTDPGYNLCLT
-1113 NQTDNNGVVDESYR
+1113 TDNGSTWNEKYR

-1138 TVDVALVAGKT
+1138 TVDVVLTKGVT
-1149 YSFLVKND
+1149 YKFWVKND
-1157 KDYYFTPNNATTC
+1157 KAYYFKTEEGTC
-1170 TPSNSHFELY
+1170 TPVNHQFTFY
-1180 KSDNK
+1180 KYDNGGSP
-1185 IEVVIKPTVTG
+1185 ITIKPAVTG

-1220 RLVYVEKNGSTIEKF
+1220 RLVYVEKNGGTIEKF

-1248 TEAPMF
+1248 AEAPMF

-1281 TLPNSNTCQVWLQ
+1281 TLPNSNTCEVWLQ
-1294 EFKEDGG
+1294 EFKADNG
-1301 AMDWKTIQIINTK
+1301 AMDWKTIQTINTQDLPK
-1314 EHLTTNG
+1314 TNG

-1328 QAAGT
+1328 QAASTATIDPT
-1333 TTIEPTAIR
+1333 TIR

-1349 IRTVASD
+1349 IRTDASD
-1356 GGWKNYKQLSNYCYY
+1356 GGWNNYKQLSNYCYY

-1382 YYFCRWASKENI
+1382 YYFCRWASKANI
-1394 TYTIACDYSYCVS
+1394 KYTIACDYSYCVS

-1413 DHAPHNTYTDADGNL
+1413 DHAPHSTYTNGEGTL

-1460 SNAGIYDMKGNQ
+1460 SAAGIYDMEGNQ
-1472 NTSAKL
+1472 NSSAKL
-1478 EDQQNWVYRVD
+1478 KDQQNWVYRVD

-1501 AVPYNGANTYSWF
+1501 AVPYNSATTYSWF

-1573 IIRKDQGEAAQLN
+1573 IIRTDQGEAAQLN

-1591 TKLTNITVAY
+1591 TQLTNITVAY
-1601 CVLNLTH
+1601 CVLNLTR
-1608 DHLSSTKKS
+1608 DSLKS
-1617 PKEKSCYW
+1617 EYLTPKEKSCYW

-1655 ERAEKGCWI
+1655 ERAQKGCWK

-1685 GYVLVIDYAKIV
+1685 GYVLVIDYAKIL

-1714 SGPIDAIDGV
+1714 SGPIDVIDGL
-1724 LPTAVEVPE
+1724 LPTAVEVPKHE
-1733 HKCTITRNDRY
+1733 CTITRNDRY

-1754 VPTWANIDEFG
+1754 IPTWANIDKFG

-1770 EQITSDLSQGDEAT
+1770 TQSTSKLSQGGEAT

-1790 YAHDAKN
+1790 YAHDAAKN
-1797 SKWIV
+1797 KWTV
-1802 CETNTVNFWSMYSY
+1802 CEADKVNFLSMYSY

-1822 TINWQEKSVTG
+1822 TINWQEKSASG

-1871 TQLDH
+1871 QQLDH

-1923 LQEEAKTIS
+1923 LQEEAQTIS

-1979 LTKGTYEGRFALEIQ
+1979 LTAGTYEGRFALEIQ
-1994 PRQGVSTGCEQTDA
+1994 PRQEVSTGCEQTDA
-2008 AGKHLRK
+2008 AGKSLRK